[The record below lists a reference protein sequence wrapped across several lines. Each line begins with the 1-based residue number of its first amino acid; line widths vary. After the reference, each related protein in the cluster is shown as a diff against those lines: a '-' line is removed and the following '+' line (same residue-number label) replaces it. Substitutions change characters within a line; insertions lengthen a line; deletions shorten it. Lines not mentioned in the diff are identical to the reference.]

1 MTVSII
7 LPSASESCARA
18 VRAKSNNRSDNIRFM
33 EKEVSLHRSQILR
46 DLRAMQAVAAEF
58 PGCAENSTAFW
69 RETLCFDSFISKP
82 AQHHIPSQP
91 GSFGRATPDHAGA
104 CPYRVEC
111 RITRWLRSCMVAYHG
126 RDAHIT
132 ISARRIKYSVCIE
145 RVLRYAGDLPL

>member
-69 RETLCFDSFISKP
+69 REEFKTLT
-82 AQHHIPSQP
+82 Q
-91 GSFGRATPDHAGA
+91 
-104 CPYRVEC
+104 
-111 RITRWLRSCMVAYHG
+111 RSRKQTALEIAEMYHYL
-126 RDAHIT
+126 
-132 ISARRIKYSVCIE
+132 SS
-145 RVLRYAGDLPL
+145 L